1 MKFEYVDLRP
11 FFKAKFIAC
20 IYRIF
25 ATKMKNMPYMCNKKK
40 TCGNAY
46 RWFEKVPFTLHCIK
60 GI

>member
-25 ATKMKNMPYMCNKKK
+25 ATKMKNMPYMCNKKNHVAMLTGGLK
-40 TCGNAY
+40 KSPSPCTA
-46 RWFEKVPFTLHCIK
+46 
-60 GI
+60 

>member
-40 TCGNAY
+40 TMWQCLQ
-46 RWFEKVPFTLHCIK
+46 VV
-60 GI
+60 